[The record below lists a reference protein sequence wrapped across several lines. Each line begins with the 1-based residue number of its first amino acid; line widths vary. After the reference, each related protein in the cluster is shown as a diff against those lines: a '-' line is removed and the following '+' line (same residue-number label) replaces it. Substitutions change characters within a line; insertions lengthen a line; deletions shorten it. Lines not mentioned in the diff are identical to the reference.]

1 MTKEKANY
9 FLLMSSILYLL
20 IVQYSNTIFQRLLP
34 EKFMIMSMILVQLLI
49 ILVLVFLV
57 YRDNDTNSRNIKL

>member
-1 MTKEKANY
+1 
-9 FLLMSSILYLL
+9 MSSILYLL

-34 EKFMIMSMILVQLLI
+34 EKFMMMSMILVQLLI